1 MELLIV
7 VQVVRRMELHDVRR
21 VIPDTIGP
29 LTFAI
34 KISAHVQMAMVQLA
48 LPALLTTLQRA
59 VLAALVTTCQVV
71 RVS

>member
-1 MELLIV
+1 MELLTV
-7 VQVVRRMELHDVRR
+7 VQVVLRMELHDVRR
-21 VIPDTIGP
+21 AIPDTIGP

-48 LPALLTTLQRA
+48 LFALLTTLQRA
-59 VLAALVTTCQVV
+59 VLVALATTCQVV